1 MSATPKTADAAR
13 MVSLAEEDAV
23 KEILAATVLDLWKVV
38 NNLTRLR
45 LLEKARFNEVPQQY
59 PAHLPVEACHLCGAS
74 GGELCAGVHEQ
85 IPDTRERFD
94 NTSRLEWFRHVP
106 GLHLRITTPRRAG
119 V

>member
-1 MSATPKTADAAR
+1 MMMLLLNDTFDRRRRAVEHAPKA
-13 MVSLAEEDAV
+13 
-23 KEILAATVLDLWKVV
+23 
-38 NNLTRLR
+38 
-45 LLEKARFNEVPQQY
+45 LLEKTCFYEVLQQCA
-59 PAHLPVEACHLCGAS
+59 AHLTVEACLPRGIGGGQPGA
-74 GGELCAGVHEQ
+74 GIHEQ